1 MPRKYGPRVFKPAGI
16 NYKSHV
22 ALGDSWYLKGTKKG
36 VTHTVTM
43 TPKGFTCDC
52 PGMVY
57 RGKCRHVEQ
66 ISTCLEFII

>member
-22 ALGDSWYLKGTKKG
+22 ALGDSWFLKGTKKD

-52 PGMVY
+52 PGMTY

-66 ISTCLEFII
+66 IAEWLEYII